1 MKKYWCIIASL
12 FLVVVLMAGC
22 AVPPWETSPGETA
35 NFRFLL
41 SDDDSEVTAIGNFTS
56 IIVTVS
62 KIGFH
67 QGGESGNWTE
77 PENYITW
84 TGDLLDL
91 IGTNA
96 TVIWSGHIE
105 PGNYTKAFIYV
116 SNVTGNLTQEAGG
129 GLADIRIPSDKLQIT
144 IPFTITA
151 GGAIVDYVFDITIIK
166 AGNSGQ
172 YLIKPQVGESG
183 PNQEYREVKKEDQD
197 ASTRE
202 TKFRGTILTIA
213 DSIWTVSLGNEV
225 WSVNVTAA
233 EIEGT
238 PEVGLKAK
246 IEGMIGEDNIIS
258 ASEVEVKEVEEDDST
273 GEMEFEGTILTIAD
287 SIWTVSIG
295 DEVWSVN
302 VTAAEIEGTP
312 EVGLKAK
319 IEGMLGE
326 DDIILA
332 SEVEVEEVEEEE

>member
-1 MKKYWCIIASL
+1 MKKYWGIIASL

-22 AVPPWETSPGETA
+22 AGPPWETSPGETA
-35 NFRFLL
+35 NLRFLL
-41 SDDDSEVTAIGNFTS
+41 SDDNGEVTAIGDFES
-56 IIVTVS
+56 VVITVS

-77 PENYITW
+77 PEDYVPW

-96 TVIWSGHIE
+96 TVIWNGYIE

-116 SNVTGNLTQEAGG
+116 SNVAGNLTQEAGG

-144 IPFTITA
+144 IPFTVTA

-166 AGNSGQ
+166 AGKSGQ

-183 PNQEYREVKKEDQD
+183 PDKEYREVKNEHQD
-197 ASTRE
+197 DSTRE
-202 TKFRGTILTIA
+202 MKFRGTILII
-213 DSIWTVSLGNEV
+213 DDNLWTVSLGNKV

-233 EIEGT
+233 EIEGM

-246 IEGMIGEDNIIS
+246 IEGMIGEDDIIL
-258 ASEVEVKEVEEDDST
+258 ASEVEVKEVEE
-273 GEMEFEGTILTIAD
+273 
-287 SIWTVSIG
+287 
-295 DEVWSVN
+295 
-302 VTAAEIEGTP
+302 
-312 EVGLKAK
+312 
-319 IEGMLGE
+319 
-326 DDIILA
+326 
-332 SEVEVEEVEEEE
+332 EE